1 MRGVSTIR
9 PLEREDLSAVAR
21 IVAVALPSAARR
33 GEGLERFLA
42 DITLDHPW
50 ADPEIPSL
58 VGVGDD
64 GRIAGAVAV
73 HARRL
78 LVGDRTVTAACCSH
92 LVVDPDA
99 PAGALG
105 ARILARFMGGPQ
117 ELSYS
122 DTAIEVVARVWQA
135 AGGRVEQGRS
145 TTWVRPLRPL
155 VWGGRMAAGLVR
167 RKTASG
173 LAPVG
178 AMPMAFEAGRRLR
191 HPGSGPAPAPTTG
204 ERLAAAPLRPEDLV
218 EHGPAITGWTDVR
231 AAWDD
236 EFARWTFAALERR
249 HGAGNVVGRLLR
261 RGETP
266 VGWYVYLRSGAGQGR
281 VLQLAARR
289 REVDAVVGELFAAAR
304 EAGIVLLR
312 GRIEPHLAEAL
323 RARHCALGFGD
334 RFVMH
339 GDTDLLARLESPA
352 SLLTKL
358 DGEWWA

>member
-1 MRGVSTIR
+1 VSTIR
-9 PLEREDLSAVAR
+9 PLERDDLPAVAR
-21 IVAVALPSAARR
+21 IVAVALPNAPRPD
-33 GEGLERFLA
+33 EGLERFLA

-58 VGVGDD
+58 VGIGDD

-78 LVGDRTVTAACCSH
+78 LVGDRTVRAACCSH
-92 LVVDPDA
+92 LVVDPEA

-105 ARILARFMGGPQ
+105 ARILTRFMGGPQ

-122 DTAIEVVARVWQA
+122 DTAIEVVGRVWQA

-145 TTWVRPLRPL
+145 TIWVRPLRPL
-155 VWGGRMAAGLVR
+155 VWGGRLAAGLVR

-178 AMPMAFEAGRRLR
+178 GLPMAFEAGRRLR
-191 HPGSGPAPAPTTG
+191 HRGTSPAPAAG
-204 ERLAAAPLRPEDLV
+204 ERPAAAPLRPEDLV
-218 EHGPAITGWTDVR
+218 EHGPAVTGWTDVR
-231 AAWDD
+231 AAWDE
-236 EFARWTFAALERR
+236 EFARWTFAALGRR
-249 HGAGNVVGRLLR
+249 HGASNVVGRLLR

-266 VGWYVYLRSGAGQGR
+266 IGWYVYLRSGAGQGR

-289 REVDAVVGELFAAAR
+289 REVDAVVGELFAGAR
-304 EAGIVLLR
+304 EDGIVLLR

-339 GDTDLLARLESPA
+339 GDAALLARLESPA

-358 DGEWWA
+358 EGEWWA